1 MSENKSR
8 RVGVIN
14 FVGKID
20 IPAEAVTVAVKSNIA
35 IVGRHLLID
44 LKGIRDL
51 PIPPAALIAVEIKDN
66 VLNEPNNHAFKTWGE
81 IDRSFTLRVG
91 VDGNFYARRTSIRVL
106 FVDPATGG
114 IIASSPLLHAS
125 DDTGELQNSGESYIK
140 FRRDATQTM
149 PSKAIVEIEGPVI
162 EFGAFGPADVAE
174 SESDLGFVKYGLPG
188 NVGDFVSA
196 LILAEEGYDTPRWS
210 KFKADAADWAG
221 FDDWKS
227 IRKEF
232 EKADK
237 PEITAAKLTNKVVSG
252 LMNSRAYKDK
262 LKRLIAQSETA
273 KTEIQAEELQNVA

>member
-35 IVGRHLLID
+35 TIGRHLVVD
-44 LKGIRDL
+44 LKGVRDL
-51 PIPPAALIAVEIKDN
+51 PIPPSALVAVEIKDN
-66 VLNEPNNHAFKTWGE
+66 VLNEPNNHDFKTWGE
-81 IDRSFTLRVG
+81 IDRSYTVRVG

-140 FRRDATQTM
+140 FRRDVSQTM
-149 PSKAIVEIEGPVI
+149 PSKALVEIEGPVI
-162 EFGAFGPADVAE
+162 EFGAFGPSDVAE

-188 NVGDFVSA
+188 NVGDFVSS
-196 LILAEEGYDTPRWS
+196 LLLVDEGYDTLRWN

-227 IRKEF
+227 LRNEF

-237 PEITAAKLTNKVVSG
+237 PEIAAAKLKNKVVSG
-252 LMNSRAYKDK
+252 LMNSRAYKEK
-262 LKRLIAQSETA
+262 LKRLIAQTETA
-273 KTEIQAEELQNVA
+273 KTEIQAEEYKNVA